1 MEPYK
6 FNPEQAF
13 NTISDHWKKWATAH
27 GTEKWVIGISGGVDS
42 SVTAALAAKIF
53 GADNVIGILLPN
65 GEQPDMSDSEA
76 LCHHIGIYYY
86 RVSIGYAFADLLS
99 KIKWYVLKQMG
110 IDTPS
115 ADTITNMPPRLR
127 MTALYA
133 IAQSIPHTM
142 VLNTCNLSESTAG
155 YDTLWGDDAGS
166 YAPIQGLTKTEVID
180 LGDWLGIPQNL
191 THKTPIDGLQ
201 PKTDEEKLGFAYA
214 DLDRYIREDIGTP
227 ELKAKVDD
235 LYRRNKFKTD
245 MIHIDGP
252 NFDALGNFVRYNN
265 LPDAEKTDK
274 QAFAENPDFVRLEP
288 EPRYPEDGKING
300 EYDDNDNPKMPF
312 MVADE
317 KAQDGWVWKL
327 DVNIKTGEVI
337 GWPKDVKAEVHY
349 KVCDCCRIKYAGKE
363 YYEYVPDFLEIDDE
377 GYGDYIILTID
388 DGKIVNW
395 SEGKC
400 RKFLQTEMQ

>member
-13 NTISDHWKKWATAH
+13 NTISDHWKKWAYAH

-53 GADNVIGILLPN
+53 GERNIIGILLPN
-65 GEQPDMSDSEA
+65 GEQPDIFDSEA
-76 LCHHIGIYYY
+76 LCHHIGIYHYQ
-86 RVSIGYAFADLLS
+86 VSIGDAFGDLLS

-110 IDTPS
+110 IGTPS

-133 IAQSIPHTM
+133 IAQSIPYAM

-166 YAPIQGLTKTEVID
+166 YAPIHGLTKTEVIA
-180 LGDWLGIPQNL
+180 LGDWLGLPHNL

-201 PKTDEEKLGFAYA
+201 PKTDEEKLGFTYA

-235 LYRRNKFKTD
+235 LYCRNKFKTD

-274 QAFAENPDFVRLEP
+274 QAFADNLDIVRLEP
-288 EPRYPEDGKING
+288 EPRYPEDGEING
-300 EYDDNDNPKMPF
+300 EQDDNDNPKMPF
-312 MVADE
+312 MVQDE

-337 GWPKDVKAEVHY
+337 GWPKEVKAEVHY

-363 YYEYVPDFLEIDDE
+363 YYEYVPDFLAIDDE

-400 RKFLQTEMQ
+400 REFLEKEMQ